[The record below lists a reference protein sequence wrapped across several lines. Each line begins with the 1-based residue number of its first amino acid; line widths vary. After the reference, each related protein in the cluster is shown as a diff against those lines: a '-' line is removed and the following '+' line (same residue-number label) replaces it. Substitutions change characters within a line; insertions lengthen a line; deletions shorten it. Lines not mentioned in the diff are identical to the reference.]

1 MKKLRYGLM
10 IQSLSPLAVLTIIR
24 NFSFEKP
31 NMNEYTFSEFWKLN
45 QVLIVVFI
53 LCLMWIAG
61 AVIAYISFSAFKW
74 TDKKQ
79 NYDIKN
85 IEEKEDASLNFFL
98 TMIIPLL
105 IDNVGTIQGAIT
117 FACIV
122 ILMWLLLARTNLFYA
137 NPVLAILGYRI
148 YEFVFDSNSEFEG
161 QVCIGIAKKKI
172 KKNEAIIEYKKVPD
186 TSVFYIKEM

>member
-61 AVIAYISFSAFKW
+61 AEIAYISFSAF
-74 TDKKQ
+74 
-79 NYDIKN
+79 
-85 IEEKEDASLNFFL
+85 
-98 TMIIPLL
+98 
-105 IDNVGTIQGAIT
+105 
-117 FACIV
+117 
-122 ILMWLLLARTNLFYA
+122 
-137 NPVLAILGYRI
+137 
-148 YEFVFDSNSEFEG
+148 
-161 QVCIGIAKKKI
+161 
-172 KKNEAIIEYKKVPD
+172 
-186 TSVFYIKEM
+186 